1 MSAATK
7 AWPARAAFASA
18 PARRSS
24 DRARTRGRAP
34 VVVTRASGAPL
45 RRSRSSE
52 RGHGKSAA
60 DKAPRQQAHRS
71 TGPTARP
78 ASEMP
83 DAGGVRGGSLSAAGG
98 VAGAGSGAESPRGA
112 PRGDVSASSVGL
124 VNAPETDAETQ
135 KSRSPGAPGAPEK
148 DRRVRVAGKNFIR
161 TYRRSGRAS
170 VRDGTNAEPR
180 LDPRVD
186 ESLERLTTNEE
197 EAFFFDAAF
206 SALGES
212 EGERQ
217 TRRGATRRLAAA
229 SVRFAALHP
238 SAPATFAENAEAFA
252 TQVARVELADGD
264 AVVRVGVN
272 GRVSLFRRRSA
283 ANEKT
288 ADGVSSPGARG
299 ARAPFSID
307 ETEDSERGFALVSAA
322 SVGLPPECSDIT
334 GEVTRVR
341 FDEDGELR
349 SATIAW
355 FGRRDADKSNPIAT
369 LVVESASRGASRDAF
384 SETHADS
391 SARLG
396 ARWNEGL
403 AHGFVLDFCVFLNE
417 VADPKHASAEI
428 AVDLATSGDWFG
440 GGHLMRQHWPL
451 NSGCWEVG
459 PHYPFDNGPNG
470 VNTLVSTHWV
480 SSKGAAVLCDPDTP
494 YLHVGLNAPVSNM
507 WDNLGGSNRAFGV
520 GIQNATRHVL
530 PMDCTR
536 HDPDG
541 SGREGDG
548 HLRLQARSRFAKG
561 KGAFQ
566 MDHPM
571 IGWESSFDSY
581 DDALDTY
588 DFSGS
593 FDDDALVEPHVEK
606 SLERRKT
613 RHSEVA
619 NRCLSM
625 RVALCALPDVREA
638 TRMCLSTLP
647 RPAAPPPPEVIRAPI
662 WTTWARYKQNVDQ
675 EKTLTFAREILRH
688 ALPASV
694 MEIDD
699 KWQAGYGEL
708 DFDFGKFPD
717 PKGMVDELHA
727 LGFKVTLWVMPF
739 VEENTDAFREG
750 SELGYF
756 VTSKRATGGLR
767 PGFFKWWNAPPVV
780 ALDVTNP
787 EAVSWFV
794 TRLESLQTRY
804 GIDGFKFDAGE
815 PCFLPRMFETRE
827 ALGHPSE
834 YTRYWV
840 ERVASRFAL
849 AEVRTGHGT
858 TGVGVLTR
866 MGDRFSEWGSGNGLR
881 SIIPTL
887 LTSGVMGYPF
897 CLPDMIGGNAYF
909 GRRPDRELLVRWAQ
923 ANALMPAMQFSI
935 APWDAGADVAELI
948 ASSLK
953 TREKVVALMIRLTGE
968 ACDDLAP
975 MCRPMWW
982 LDPTDEKTHRI
993 ADQFA
998 VGDDV
1003 IVAPVVT
1010 RGAVARDVYLTKG
1023 TWVAVSNG
1031 RDDDSLKKKTYRG
1044 GAWLFGY
1051 DAPLDVLPCF
1061 ERVADE
1067 SSEASSR

>member
-1 MSAATK
+1 M
-7 AWPARAAFASA
+7 
-18 PARRSS
+18 
-24 DRARTRGRAP
+24 
-34 VVVTRASGAPL
+34 VTRASGAPL

-60 DKAPRQQAHRS
+60 DNAPRQQAHRP
-71 TGPTARP
+71 TGPSARP

-98 VAGAGSGAESPRGA
+98 GAGAGAGAESPRGA

-124 VNAPETDAETQ
+124 VDAPETDEET
-135 KSRSPGAPGAPEK
+135 SETSPRTPGSMK
-148 DRRVRVAGKNFIR
+148 KRRAGKNFIR
-161 TYRRSGRAS
+161 KYRTSS
-170 VRDGTNAEPR
+170 RDSSSTDYVGGGVPSKI
-180 LDPRVD
+180 DPRVS
-186 ESLERLTTNEE
+186 ESLERLLEAEDDEE
-197 EAFFFDAAF
+197 DEAEDASSDSSSDASNVF
-206 SALGES
+206 QSPS
-212 EGERQ
+212 GERR
-217 TRRGATRRLAAA
+217 TRRAATRRLDAAA
-229 SVRFAALHP
+229 SRFAALHP
-238 SAPATFAENAEAFA
+238 GAPAAAAA
-252 TQVARVELADGD
+252 QTQVAHVELADGD
-264 AVVRVGVN
+264 AVVRVGVD
-272 GRVSLFRRRSA
+272 GRVSLFRRAKKSRRDDP
-283 ANEKT
+283 K
-288 ADGVSSPGARG
+288 DKRDPKRVSSR
-299 ARAPFSID
+299 RATSAV
-307 ETEDSERGFALVSAA
+307 FADPNLLDLDLDLDLVLVSCA
-322 SVGLPPECSDIT
+322 SVGLPPECSGIT

-341 FDEDGELR
+341 FDRRGDPCGAEITWFAKDEEDV
-349 SATIAW
+349 
-355 FGRRDADKSNPIAT
+355 PVAT
-369 LVVESASRGASRDAF
+369 LVVESASCGGRDECDVFSSSRRAS
-384 SETHADS
+384 S
-391 SARLG
+391 SRLG

-403 AHGFVLDFCVFLNE
+403 EHGFVLDFSVFLSKLS
-417 VADPKHASAEI
+417 DPDHASAEI

-480 SSKGAAVLCDPDTP
+480 SSRGAAVLCDPDTP

-548 HLRLQARSRFAKG
+548 ALRLQARSRFAKG

-581 DDALDTY
+581 DEALDTY

-593 FDDDALVEPHVEK
+593 FDDDSFIEPHVEK
-606 SLERRKT
+606 SLERKKLK
-613 RHSEVA
+613 HSEVT

-625 RVALCALPDVREA
+625 RVALCALPDVRAA
-638 TRMCLSTLP
+638 TETCLATLP

-675 EKTLTFAREILRH
+675 KKTLTFAREILH
-688 ALPASV
+688 HELPASV

-708 DFDFGKFPD
+708 DFDMNKFPD

-727 LGFKVTLWVMPF
+727 LGFAVTLWVMPF
-739 VEENTDAFREG
+739 VEEDTDAYREG
-750 SELGYF
+750 SAAGYF
-756 VTSKRATGGLR
+756 VTSKRRTGNLK
-767 PGFFKWWNAPPVV
+767 PGFFKWWNTPPVV

-787 EAVSWFV
+787 DAVNWFV
-794 TRLESLQTRY
+794 SRLKSLQRRY

-815 PCFLPRMFETRE
+815 PCFLPRMFETHE

-840 ERVASRFAL
+840 ERVASQFAL

-948 ASSLK
+948 KQSLK
-953 TREKVVALMIRLTGE
+953 VRERIVDVMIRLTGE
-968 ACDDLAP
+968 ACLDLAP

-1010 RGAVARDVYLTKG
+1010 RGAVTRDVYLTKG
-1023 TWVAVSNG
+1023 SWVDISAE
-1031 RDDDSLKKKTYRG
+1031 DDGEKNAERKTHRG

-1051 DAPLDVLPCF
+1051 DAPLHKLPCF
-1061 ERVADE
+1061 VRVDDDARD
-1067 SSEASSR
+1067 AS

>member
-1 MSAATK
+1 M
-7 AWPARAAFASA
+7 
-18 PARRSS
+18 
-24 DRARTRGRAP
+24 
-34 VVVTRASGAPL
+34 VTRASGAPL

-60 DKAPRQQAHRS
+60 DNVPRQQAHRP

-98 VAGAGSGAESPRGA
+98 GAGAGAGAESPRA
-112 PRGDVSASSVGL
+112 MPRGDVSANSVGL
-124 VNAPETDAETQ
+124 VDAPETDEETCETT
-135 KSRSPGAPGAPEK
+135 SPRSKGWTK
-148 DRRVRVAGKNFIR
+148 KQQRRAVGKNFIR
-161 TYRRSGRAS
+161 KYRTSSRDFRS
-170 VRDGTNAEPR
+170 TNDVKGEGPSKI
-180 LDPRVD
+180 DPRVS
-186 ESLERLTTNEE
+186 ESLERLLEAEE
-197 EAFFFDAAF
+197 DEEDDAEDASSEASLNARDVFESRA
-206 SALGES
+206 GEP
-212 EGERQ
+212 ERR
-217 TRRGATRRLAAA
+217 TRRAATRRLDAAA
-229 SVRFAALHP
+229 SRFAALHP
-238 SAPATFAENAEAFA
+238 GAPAAAVNQ
-252 TQVARVELADGD
+252 TQVAQVELADGD
-264 AVVRVGVN
+264 AVVRAGVD
-272 GRVSLFRRRSA
+272 GRVSLFRRATSA
-283 ANEKT
+283 MDGANR
-288 ADGVSSPGARG
+288 VSSRRDDVKNVADPDLDLDR
-299 ARAPFSID
+299 D
-307 ETEDSERGFALVSAA
+307 LVLVSSAY
-322 SVGLPPECSDIT
+322 VGLPPECSGIT
-334 GEVTRVR
+334 GEVTRVS
-341 FDEDGELR
+341 FDRRGEPCGAEISLFEKNKKNDEEDVPL
-349 SATIAW
+349 
-355 FGRRDADKSNPIAT
+355 AT
-369 LVVESASRGASRDAF
+369 LVVESASCGGDECDVVSPRRAS
-384 SETHADS
+384 
-391 SARLG
+391 RLG

-403 AHGFVLDFCVFLNE
+403 KHGFVLDFSVFLTKLS
-417 VADPKHASAEI
+417 DPDHASAEI

-494 YLHVGLNAPVSNM
+494 YLHVGLNAPKSNM

-548 HLRLQARSRFAKG
+548 SLRLQARSRFAKG

-581 DDALDTY
+581 DEALDTY

-593 FDDDALVEPHVEK
+593 FDDDSFIEPHVER
-606 SLERRKT
+606 SLERTKMK
-613 RHSEVA
+613 HSEVS

-625 RVALCALPDVREA
+625 RVALCALPDVRAA
-638 TRMCLSTLP
+638 TETCLATLP

-675 EKTLTFAREILRH
+675 KKTLTFAREILH
-688 ALPASV
+688 HDLPASV

-708 DFDFGKFPD
+708 DFDMNKFPD
-717 PKGMVDELHA
+717 PKEMVDELHA
-727 LGFKVTLWVMPF
+727 LGFAVTLWVMPF
-739 VEENTDAFREG
+739 VEEDTDAYREG
-750 SELGYF
+750 SEKGYF
-756 VTSKRATGGLR
+756 VTSKRRHGNLK
-767 PGFFKWWNAPPVV
+767 PGFFKWWNTPPVV

-787 EAVSWFV
+787 DAVNWFV
-794 TRLESLQTRY
+794 TRLKSLQQRY

-815 PCFLPRMFETRE
+815 PCFLPRMFETHE

-840 ERVASRFAL
+840 ERVASQFAL

-948 ASSLK
+948 KQSLK
-953 TREKVVALMIRLTGE
+953 VRERIVDVMIRLTGE
-968 ACDDLAP
+968 ACLDLAP

-982 LDPTDEKTHRI
+982 LDPTDEKTYRI

-1010 RGAVARDVYLTKG
+1010 RGAVTRDVYLTKG
-1023 TWVAVSNG
+1023 SWVDISAE
-1031 RDDDSLKKKTYRG
+1031 DDDGAERKTYRG

-1051 DAPLDVLPCF
+1051 DAPLHKLPCF
-1061 ERVADE
+1061 VRVDDDARD
-1067 SSEASSR
+1067 AS

>member
-1 MSAATK
+1 M
-7 AWPARAAFASA
+7 
-18 PARRSS
+18 
-24 DRARTRGRAP
+24 
-34 VVVTRASGAPL
+34 VTRASGAPL

-52 RGHGKSAA
+52 RGHGKSAT
-60 DKAPRQQAHRS
+60 DNAPRQQTHRS

-78 ASEMP
+78 ASGIS

-98 VAGAGSGAESPRGA
+98 AAGAAAGADSPRGA

-124 VNAPETDAETQ
+124 VDAPETESET
-135 KSRSPGAPGAPEK
+135 KSTSPREPGSPK
-148 DRRVRVAGKNFIR
+148 KGRRVIGKNFIR
-161 TYRRSGRAS
+161 KYRTRGGGALDGSRVETTRRDDTRSDPSSGTTS
-170 VRDGTNAEPR
+170 VDHAQIDR
-180 LDPRVD
+180 RVD
-186 ESLERLTTNEE
+186 ESLERLLETEDDA
-197 EAFFFDAAF
+197 AFFDGSSEEAF
-206 SALGES
+206 SALDRS
-212 EGERQ
+212 SLSSTLERR
-217 TRRGATRRLAAA
+217 TRRDATRRLDAAA
-229 SVRFAALHP
+229 ARFAALHP
-238 SAPATFAENAEAFA
+238 GAPTADKDVDAQE
-252 TQVARVELADGD
+252 VRCVELAEGD
-264 AVVRVGVN
+264 AVVRVGVD
-272 GRVSLFRRRSA
+272 GGVSLFRRRKDAAAAETRETRDSGRGAESRKSA
-283 ANEKT
+283 A
-288 ADGVSSPGARG
+288 DGDLV
-299 ARAPFSID
+299 
-307 ETEDSERGFALVSAA
+307 LVSAA
-322 SVGLPPECSDIT
+322 FLGLPPECADKL
-334 GEVTRVR
+334 GEVTRVS
-341 FDEDGELR
+341 FDRRGDACSAEITWRDG
-349 SATIAW
+349 
-355 FGRRDADKSNPIAT
+355 DADAPTAT
-369 LVVESASRGASRDAF
+369 LVVESASCGAKCDVV
-384 SETHADS
+384 SERRA
-391 SARLG
+391 SALG
-396 ARWNEGL
+396 ARWNAGL
-403 AHGFVLDFCVFLNE
+403 EHGFVLDFSVFLNK
-417 VADPKHASAEI
+417 VADPEHASAEI
-428 AVDLATSGDWFG
+428 AVDLAVSGDWFG

-480 SSKGAAVLCDPDTP
+480 SSAGAAVLCDPDTP

-581 DDALDTY
+581 DEDFDTY

-593 FDDDALVEPHVEK
+593 FDDDACVEPHVEK
-606 SLERRKT
+606 SLARSKMK
-613 RHSEVA
+613 HSEVA

-625 RVALCALPDVREA
+625 RVALCALPDVRRA
-638 TRMCLSTLP
+638 TETCLATLP

-675 EKTLTFAREILRH
+675 RKTLTFAREIL
-688 ALPASV
+688 ANELPASV

-708 DFDFGKFPD
+708 DFDLTKFPD

-727 LGFKVTLWVMPF
+727 LGFAVTLWVMPF
-739 VEENTDAFREG
+739 VEEDTEAFREG

-756 VTSKRATGGLR
+756 VTSKRRTGNLK

-787 EAVSWFV
+787 EAVDWFV
-794 TRLESLQTRY
+794 TRLKRLQTRY

-935 APWDAGADVAELI
+935 APWDAGADVADLI
-948 ASSLK
+948 RSSLK
-953 TREKVVALMIRLTGE
+953 VRARIVDYMIRLTGE

-982 LDPTDEKTHRI
+982 LDPLDEKTHRI

-1003 IVAPVVT
+1003 IVAPVVA
-1010 RGAVARDVYLTKG
+1010 RGAVTRDVYLTKG
-1023 TWVAVSNG
+1023 SWVDIS
-1031 RDDDSLKKKTYRG
+1031 DDPDKKLGDAAMKVHRG

-1051 DAPLDVLPCF
+1051 DAPLAKLPCF
-1061 ERVADE
+1061 LRVDDE
-1067 SSEASSR
+1067 